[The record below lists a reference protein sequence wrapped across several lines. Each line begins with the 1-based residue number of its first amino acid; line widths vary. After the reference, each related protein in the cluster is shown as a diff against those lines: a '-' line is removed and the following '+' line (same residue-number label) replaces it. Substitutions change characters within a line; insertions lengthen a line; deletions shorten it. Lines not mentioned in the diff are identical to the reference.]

1 MVKGSALQTEL
12 NYVLESY
19 ITQLGEQVYQDMKV
33 LLLGT
38 NKDEELLR
46 K

>member
-38 NKDEELLR
+38 NKDE
-46 K
+46 

>member
-1 MVKGSALQTEL
+1 MS
-12 NYVLESY
+12 ESY
-19 ITQLGEQVYQDMKV
+19 ITQLGAQVYQDMKV

-38 NKDEELLR
+38 NKDEQLLR